1 MRSSPRRFL
10 LCSLDLFSLAG
21 LPCWLFPTAVYA
33 TTVPGKAVPP
43 AAPPPA
49 IVFYVATGGPNS
61 CGDGCDQWIAAD
73 GTIDERAAPRLQQ
86 VLRELA
92 GRKPPVVLHSPGG
105 TAAPAL
111 EVSQL

>member
-10 LCSLDLFSLAG
+10 LFSLAG

-33 TTVPGKAVPP
+33 TTVPGKAMPP

-61 CGDGCDQWIAAD
+61 CGQGCDQGIAAD
-73 GTIDERAAPRLQQ
+73 RTIDQRGVQTHRQLRRKLASPHAHVVPPLPRAN
-86 VLRELA
+86 
-92 GRKPPVVLHSPGG
+92 
-105 TAAPAL
+105 T
-111 EVSQL
+111 